1 MKGLKALIEKRNDLH
16 EKMEGIVNLAKNE
29 ARALTAD
36 ETAQFESYEK
46 QVEDLDKT
54 IDMVNKLDENIKL
67 IPYADD
73 SQEVKDVKAFA
84 DYIRGIVNTDAPI
97 TKGENG
103 ALIPST
109 IANKIIDKVMD
120 LSPVFAMAERY
131 NVKGTL
137 SIPYVDESAST
148 LVMAY
153 ATEFV
158 EPDAGKVKTASIEL
172 TGYLAEALAKV
183 SKSLINNSQFDIVG
197 FVVNQIAKQIAKFI
211 DKELL
216 VGSDGKITGLSGVTT
231 KITAASATAVTA
243 DELIDLQ
250 ESVPD
255 VYQAGSIFIMNK
267 ATRTAIRKL
276 KDSDGNYLLNKDVSA
291 RWGYTLLGKDVYT
304 ADAMPTMATG
314 KTAVYYGD
322 MSGLAIKISED
333 INTQVLTEKYA
344 VQHAVGIVAFVEMDA
359 KVQDQQKLSKLVM
372 A

>member
-1 MKGLKALIEKRNDLH
+1 MLKELIEKRNAIQDKMQAIVDKAKVENRVINEE
-16 EKMEGIVNLAKNE
+16 EK
-29 ARALTAD
+29 
-36 ETAQFESYEK
+36 AQFDAYEK
-46 QVEDLDKT
+46 
-54 IDMVNKLDENIKL
+54 
-67 IPYADD
+67 
-73 SQEVKDVKAFA
+73 EVKDIDNHIAAEEAVQQMRKRTAGPVPATEDKEVKAFENFL
-84 DYIRGIVNTDAPI
+84 RGIVNTDAPI
-97 TKGENG
+97 TMGDNG

-131 NVKGTL
+131 NVKGNL

-250 ESVPD
+250 ESVSD
-255 VYQAGSIFIMNK
+255 VYQADSIWIMNK

-304 ADAMPTMATG
+304 ADGMPTMTTG

-322 MSGLAIKISED
+322 MSGLAVKVSEE